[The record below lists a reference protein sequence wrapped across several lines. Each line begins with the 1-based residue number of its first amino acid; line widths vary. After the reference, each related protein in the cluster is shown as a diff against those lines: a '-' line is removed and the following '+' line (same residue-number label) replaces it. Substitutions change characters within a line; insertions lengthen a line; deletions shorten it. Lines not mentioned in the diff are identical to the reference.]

1 MGKIVLQK
9 KVIANKT
16 ERQTE
21 GDGTNHKGQDPTKS
35 RQHLGVALIQK
46 RNSFQ
51 MGGKIYLYLATIS
64 NKSNEGFIQ

>member
-1 MGKIVLQK
+1 MGQVATKK

-16 ERQTE
+16 KWQTE

-35 RQHLGVALIQK
+35 RQYLGVALIHK

-64 NKSNEGFIQ
+64 IKSNEGFV